1 MVDRYWR
8 KIEDVENDIEN
19 AMQISSILLKL
30 KGYDDDLEKI
40 DTNENN
46 ISSNLSKIEDN
57 ETNISTNLSNIEDNL
72 EKIDD
77 IKSSLPTSEIFKK
90 TYSIK
95 NQSFRFTRNIVYFK
109 LLEIEIENN
118 FNKDGKLEFDN
129 YIYYKYKNLQLD
141 HHRLQHEYRILDD
154 KNNLLYKKILNKTN
168 TSDLDF
174 DKNIM
179 LVKDNFYFTFKNNY
193 NKIKIILDLYRVYR
207 HGTGNFNL
215 ELINE
220 SFIKVSYLDKND
232 ISLKI
237 ENNENNISSNL
248 SKISDNENN
257 ISSNLSKINNNENNI
272 SSNLS
277 KINNNENNIS
287 SNLSKISDNENNI
300 SSNLSKI
307 NNNEN
312 NISSNL
318 SKINNNKNNI
328 SSNLSK
334 INNNE
339 NNISTNLI
347 NINTNENNISSNLS
361 KINNNENNISS
372 NLSKINNNENNISTN
387 LININ
392 TNEDNIAY
400 NLNEINYLKNN
411 KPIQYLKNVYNILI
425 YDKETKI
432 DFKKNIFYE
441 KIFDVDASKNDFI
454 EINFKIKLEYNN
466 TDYRDYV
473 KSLYELLDENNN
485 SLYIKSVNNNQY
497 NYFSNKCIIDENI
510 FYNFTNSIK
519 KLKFVIK
526 FQKLSESRIIYVYYK
541 KDNNYR
547 LVIKNYGV

>member
-1 MVDRYWR
+1 MVDRYYR
-8 KIEDVENDIEN
+8 KIENVENNIEN

-72 EKIDD
+72 EKIND

-129 YIYYKYKNLQLD
+129 YIYYKYDNLQRD
-141 HHRLQHEYRILDD
+141 HHRLQHEYRIFDNQ
-154 KNNLLYKKILNKTN
+154 NNLLYKKILNKTN
-168 TSDLDF
+168 ISDLDF

-179 LVKDNFYFTFKNNY
+179 LVKDNFYVTFKNNY
-193 NKIKIILDLYRVYR
+193 NKIKIILDLFRVYR

-220 SFIKVSYLDKND
+220 SFVKVSYLDKND

-237 ENNENNISSNL
+237 EDNENNISSNL

-257 ISSNLSKINNNENNI
+257 ISTNLSKIGSNKDDI
-272 SSNLS
+272 TSNLS

-287 SNLSKISDNENNI
+287 SNLSKISDNSSDI

-307 NNNEN
+307 EDNEN

-318 SKINNNKNNI
+318 SKINNNSSEI
-328 SSNLSK
+328 STNSDQISTNK
-334 INNNE
+334 

-347 NINTNENNISSNLS
+347 
-361 KINNNENNISS
+361 KI
-372 NLSKINNNENNISTN
+372 TF
-387 LININ
+387 
-392 TNEDNIAY
+392 NEDDIAY

-411 KPIQYLKNVYNILI
+411 SSKSYLKNVYNILF
-425 YDKETKI
+425 YDRKTQVSFKNYFFERVFNINSNI
-432 DFKKNIFYE
+432 D
-441 KIFDVDASKNDFI
+441 DFI
-454 EINFKIKLEYNN
+454 EMSFKISLEYENISE
-466 TDYRDYV
+466 RAYV
-473 KSLYELLDENNN
+473 KTLYELFDENDN
-485 SLYIKSVNNNQY
+485 SLYIKSVNNNDY
-497 NYFSNKCIIDENI
+497 SYYSNKIFIDESI
-510 FYNFTNSIK
+510 FYNFTKSIK
-519 KLKFVIK
+519 KIKFVIK
-526 FQKLSESRIIYVYYK
+526 FQMILSRVIKIWYIK
-541 KDNNYR
+541 NDNYR

>member
-1 MVDRYWR
+1 MVDRYYR
-8 KIEDVENDIEN
+8 EIEDVENDIEN

-57 ETNISTNLSNIEDNL
+57 ENNISTNLSNIEDNL

-77 IKSSLPTSEIFKK
+77 IKSLLPKSEIFKK

-95 NQSFRFTRNIVYFK
+95 NQSFRFTKNIVYFK

-141 HHRLQHEYRILDD
+141 HHRLQHEYRIFDD

-168 TSDLDF
+168 ASDLDF

-179 LVKDNFYFTFKNNY
+179 LVKDNFYIIFKNNY

-248 SKISDNENN
+248 SKI
-257 ISSNLSKINNNENNI
+257 NNNENNI

-277 KINNNENNIS
+277 KIGSNKDDITSNLSKINNNSSDIS
-287 SNLSKISDNENNI
+287 SNLSKISDNSSDI
-300 SSNLSKI
+300 STNSGQ
-307 NNNEN
+307 
-312 NISSNL
+312 IST
-318 SKINNNKNNI
+318 NK
-328 SSNLSK
+328 
-334 INNNE
+334 

-347 NINTNENNISSNLS
+347 
-361 KINNNENNISS
+361 KINS
-372 NLSKINNNENNISTN
+372 
-387 LININ
+387 
-392 TNEDNIAY
+392 NEDDILF

-411 KPIQYLKNVYNILI
+411 KSTQYLKNVHNILF
-425 YDKETKI
+425 YDRKTQVS
-432 DFKKNIFYE
+432 FRNYFYE
-441 KIFDVDASKNDFI
+441 KVFDVNAGINDFI
-454 EINFKIKLEYNN
+454 EMSFKISLQYENISER
-466 TDYRDYV
+466 TYV
-473 KSLYELLDENNN
+473 KTLYELFDENDN
-485 SLYIKSVNNNQY
+485 SLYIKSVNNNEY
-497 NYFSNKCIIDENI
+497 SYYSNKIFIDESI
-510 FYNFTNSIK
+510 FYNFTKSIK
-519 KLKFVIK
+519 KIKFVIK
-526 FQKLSESRIIYVYYK
+526 FQMILSRVIKIWYIK
-541 KDNNYR
+541 NDNYR